1 MPAIL
6 LYLAVTLAI
15 LFLWDRFVQRLTLAA
30 AITLVLLPLC
40 FTGRALL
47 SGRIYAPVDLP
58 YMSEPLKEFAPDVG
72 ITPVHNGT
80 LSDLYCQIIPWQHAV
95 RHSLGQG
102 DWPVWNPFL
111 LCGTVLAANMQAAPY
126 DPVHLLGL
134 LLSHPQALTFGA
146 AMTFFLAGF
155 FTFAFARSI
164 GLGEIAALCAAA
176 GYMFNAMLAFFIAW
190 PLGRAWAFLPLVL
203 FAVRGVVRASGAS
216 SVLLLT
222 LSLVLTIF
230 AGHPETTLH
239 VVAIG
244 AAYGLFEV
252 IVHRTP
258 KAIAY
263 AAVAGVLALFI
274 TAISLL
280 PFLSAAPE
288 TIEYDVRHNFYKT
301 SKFYTSAEIIG
312 LRAGRT
318 FFPFFG
324 GQPERG
330 NVTALWDPS
339 APRTGSIIVALS
351 LAALIVARRK
361 DTWFFFGLAIVAL
374 CTAFDAPPFAHLLH
388 ELPLFDIALNQRL
401 AFAGAFAL
409 SILAAIGG
417 QAILPVP
424 TESRQAGL
432 PVLHRTAVA
441 IILATGVAL
450 AVIASLIWNQQT
462 TAGVD
467 PELIRALLI
476 VELAPLAIL
485 ALLLAFRTP
494 ARYALPALLGLILLQ
509 RTLAD
514 GDIYPTLPRAAFYPE
529 VPVLREIKKDAK
541 TPFRIVGLNYAMI
554 PDTAAMYG
562 LEDVRGYEAMTFKR
576 IAETFPLWSIP
587 QPVSFNVVENLDK
600 PFLSFLNVRYAIT
613 RSDEQAP
620 DGWRLVLQDRGSR
633 LYENTRALPRAFV
646 PRRVRYERSSVDV
659 ILGMGKANDFA
670 DMAWITVP
678 HYKPHEISNGPGQLT
693 LRKSDYGYEID
704 AVMDL
709 DGWVVVS
716 DSKWPGWRAYIDG
729 RRVETHYANH
739 AFLGVFVP
747 KGTHHLRLIYKP
759 EAFTRGRNITFATL
773 VLLGAFFAL
782 RHRLQKPRAV

>member
-1 MPAIL
+1 MA
-6 LYLAVTLAI
+6 
-15 LFLWDRFVQRLTLAA
+15 
-30 AITLVLLPLC
+30 
-40 FTGRALL
+40 
-47 SGRIYAPVDLP
+47 
-58 YMSEPLKEFAPDVG
+58 EPLKEYAPDVG

-80 LSDLYCQIIPWQHAV
+80 LSDLYCQIIPWQQAV
-95 RHSLGQG
+95 RHSLGHG

-126 DPVHLLGL
+126 DPVNLLGL

-176 GYMFNAMLAFFIAW
+176 GYTFNAMLAFFVAW
-190 PLGRAWAFLPLVL
+190 PLGRAWAFLPFVL
-203 FAVRGVVRASGAS
+203 FAVRRIVILSRGDGEGPAAQERQGSFA
-216 SVLLLT
+216 LLRMTSATIMLT
-222 LSLVLTIF
+222 VSLVLTIF

-263 AAVAGVLALFI
+263 AAVAGVLALLI

-288 TIEYDVRHNFYKT
+288 TIEYDVRHNLYKT

-339 APRTGSIIVALS
+339 APRVGSIIVAFS
-351 LAALIVARRK
+351 LAALIIARRK

-409 SILAAIGG
+409 SILAAM
-417 QAILPVP
+417 AIDRW
-424 TESRQAGL
+424 SRRWS
-432 PVLHRTAVA
+432 VLA
-441 IILATGVAL
+441 IVVATGVAL
-450 AVIASLIWNQQT
+450 AVIASLIWNQQVT
-462 TAGVD
+462 SGVD

-476 VELAPLAIL
+476 LELAPLAIL

-529 VPVLREIKKDAK
+529 VPVLREIGKDVK
-541 TPFRIVGLNYAMI
+541 TPFRIVGKNFAMI

-562 LEDVRGYEAMTFKR
+562 LEDVRGYEAMTFAR
-576 IAETFPLWSIP
+576 LAATFPFWSTA
-587 QPVSFNVVENLDK
+587 QPISFNVVENLNK

-613 RSDEQAP
+613 RSDESAP

-633 LYENTRALPRAFV
+633 LYENTRALPRAFI

-659 ILGMGKANDFA
+659 ILGMGKATDFA

-678 HYKPHEISNGPGQLT
+678 HYQPHEISNGPGQLT

-709 DGWVVVS
+709 DGWIVVS